1 MNKTAHVIEAL
12 TPVPGHVL
20 GTREELNLLT
30 YGPSEIL
37 LAKDGAEIAGAVRLA
52 SREDARRTHGLI
64 ADLSVHEDYA
74 RRGIEESLI
83 AAAEESLKARGVTKI
98 DAIVRD
104 GEGATV
110 PFYERGYWASR
121 KMVLLTWDLQS
132 LGELETTHEFTIEE
146 QSKPDPAFLT
156 DFVLS
161 SYQPYW
167 RWWKEYK
174 EDTRWHRVEYPA
186 TPDAPPNE
194 QLAQEMRARVEA
206 RVAAFGKAAPQTL
219 FAARFDGDIVG
230 LCDAKA
236 KADDIT
242 FDWGLLVR
250 RDYSGRRIGSALLW
264 HVLRWLKGK
273 GLDSARIVTTS
284 GLDDYDPTVY
294 LYASSHGG
302 VISAEYLNLV
312 KRRLY
317 GTSASGK
324 AEN

>member
-1 MNKTAHVIEAL
+1 MKSTEITIEAL
-12 TPVPGHVL
+12 TPVPEHVL
-20 GTREELNLLT
+20 GIRVEPNMLT

-37 LAKDGAEIAGAVRLA
+37 LAKDGAEIGGVVRLA
-52 SREDARRTHGLI
+52 LRQDARRRHGLI

-74 RRGIEESLI
+74 RQGLEEALI
-83 AAAEESLKARGVTKI
+83 AAAEARLKALGVTKI

-121 KMVLLTWDLQS
+121 KMVLLTWDLRS
-132 LGELETTHEFTIEE
+132 LSDLEISHEFTIE
-146 QSKPDPAFLT
+146 QHPAPEPEFLT
-156 DFVLS
+156 DFILT

-186 TPDAPPNE
+186 APEAPPSE
-194 QLAQEMRARVEA
+194 ELGKEMRARVA
-206 RVAAFGKAAPQTL
+206 TRVAAFGKEAPQTL
-219 FAARFDGDIVG
+219 FTARLDGEFVG

-236 KADDIT
+236 VDDDIT

-250 RDYSGRRIGSALLW
+250 RDFGGRRIGSALLW
-264 HVLRWLKGK
+264 HALHWLKTQ
-273 GLDSARIVTTS
+273 GLHTARIITTS

-294 LYASSHGG
+294 LYSIAHGG
-302 VISAEYLNLV
+302 AIRAEYLNLV
-312 KRRLY
+312 KRKLY
-317 GTSASGK
+317 NAAGSES
-324 AEN
+324 EE

>member
-1 MNKTAHVIEAL
+1 MKNAAYTIEAL
-12 TPVPGHVL
+12 KPLPEHVL
-20 GTREELNLLT
+20 GNREEFNLLT

-37 LAKDGAEIAGAVRLA
+37 LAKDGSEIAGAVRLA
-52 SREDARRTHGLI
+52 LRKDARRQHGLI

-74 RRGIEESLI
+74 RQGIEEDLI
-83 AAAEESLKARGVTKI
+83 AAAEERLKATGVTKI

-110 PFYERGYWASR
+110 PFYERGYWAAR
-121 KMVLLTWDLQS
+121 KMVLLTWDLRK
-132 LGELETTHEFTIEE
+132 LDELETSQEFTIVE
-146 QSKPDPAFLT
+146 QPSPDPEFVT
-156 DFVLS
+156 DFVLN

-186 TPDAPPNE
+186 EPEAPPSE
-194 QLAQEMRARVEA
+194 ELAQEMRSRIEA
-206 RVAAFGKAAPQTL
+206 RVASFGKGPPQTL
-219 FAARFDGDIVG
+219 FAARFDGDVVG

-236 KADDIT
+236 VIDDIT

-250 RDYSGRRIGSALLW
+250 RDYGGRRMGSALLG
-264 HVLRWLKGK
+264 HALQWLKAQ
-273 GLDSARIVTTS
+273 GLNTARIVTTS

-294 LYASSHGG
+294 LYASSYGG

-317 GTSASGK
+317 GTGDRNASGT
-324 AEN
+324 

>member
-1 MNKTAHVIEAL
+1 MKNAAYTIEAL
-12 TPVPGHVL
+12 TPVPDHVL
-20 GTREELNLLT
+20 GTREEFNMLT
-30 YGPSEIL
+30 YGPSEVL
-37 LAKDGAEIAGAVRLA
+37 LAKDGPEIAGAVRLA
-52 SREDARRTHGLI
+52 LRQDARRQHGLI

-74 RRGIEESLI
+74 RQGIEEDLI
-83 AAAEESLKARGVTKI
+83 AAAEERLKASGVTKI

-110 PFYERGYWASR
+110 PFYERGYWAAR
-121 KMVLLTWDLQS
+121 KMVLLTWDLRT
-132 LGELETTHEFTIEE
+132 LDRLESSQEFTIEE
-146 QSKPDPAFLT
+146 QSSPDPAFFTEFILN
-156 DFVLS
+156 

-186 TPDAPPNE
+186 EPEAPPSE
-194 QLAQEMRARVEA
+194 ELAQEMRARIEA
-206 RVAAFGKAAPQTL
+206 RVASFGAGAPQTL
-219 FAARFDGDIVG
+219 FVARSNGEVVG

-236 KADDIT
+236 VADDTT

-250 RDYSGRRIGSALLW
+250 RDYGGRRIGSALLG
-264 HVLRWLKGK
+264 HALHWLKAQGM
-273 GLDSARIVTTS
+273 STARIVTTS

-294 LYASSHGG
+294 LYAFSYGG

-317 GTSASGK
+317 GANAGDGDES
-324 AEN
+324 

>member
-1 MNKTAHVIEAL
+1 MSKTSYTIAPL
-12 TPVPGHVL
+12 TPVPPHVL
-20 GTREELNLLT
+20 GTREEFNMLT

-37 LAKDGAEIAGAVRLA
+37 LAADGDEIAGAVRLA
-52 SREDARRTHGLI
+52 LRQDERRQHGLI

-74 RRGIEESLI
+74 RQGIEEDLI
-83 AAAEESLKARGVTKI
+83 IAAEERLKAAGVTKI

-104 GEGATV
+104 GEGGTV

-121 KMVLLTWDLQS
+121 KMVLLTWNLENLDDLDS
-132 LGELETTHEFTIEE
+132 DHEFTIEE
-146 QSKPDPAFLT
+146 HTAPDPAFLA
-156 DFVLS
+156 DFVLE

-186 TPDAPPNE
+186 EPEAPPSAD
-194 QLAQEMRARVEA
+194 LAEEMRGRVEA
-206 RVAAFGKAAPQTL
+206 RVAAFGAAAPQTL
-219 FAARFDGDIVG
+219 FAASLDGEIVG

-236 KADDIT
+236 AEDDIT

-250 RDYSGRRIGSALLW
+250 RDFGGRRIGSALLG
-264 HVLRWLKGK
+264 HALHWLKSRGMTV
-273 GLDSARIVTTS
+273 ARIVTTS

-294 LYASSHGG
+294 LYAASHGG

-317 GTSASGK
+317 GSSEQGR
-324 AEN
+324 EQ

>member
-1 MNKTAHVIEAL
+1 MKSTSYTIEPL
-12 TPVPGHVL
+12 TPVPQHVL
-20 GTREELNLLT
+20 GTREEFNMLA

-37 LAKDGAEIAGAVRLA
+37 LAKDGNAIAGAVRLA
-52 SREDARRTHGLI
+52 LRQDARRRHGLI

-74 RRGIEESLI
+74 RRGVAEDLI
-83 AAAEESLKARGVTKI
+83 VAAEERLKASGVTKI

-110 PFYERGYWASR
+110 PFYERGYWAAR
-121 KMVLLTWDLQS
+121 KMVLLTWN
-132 LGELETTHEFTIEE
+132 LEALDALDTSHEFTIEE
-146 QSKPDPAFLT
+146 HASPDPAFLAS
-156 DFVLS
+156 FVLD

-186 TPDAPPNE
+186 EPEAPPSE
-194 QLAQEMRARVEA
+194 DLAQEMRARVES
-206 RVAAFGKAAPQTL
+206 RVAAFGKAGPQTL
-219 FAARFDGDIVG
+219 FIAKLDGEVVG

-236 KADDIT
+236 AADDIT

-250 RDYSGRRIGSALLW
+250 RDFGGRRIGSALLG
-264 HVLRWLKGK
+264 HALHWLNAQGVTV
-273 GLDSARIVTTS
+273 ARIVTTS

-294 LYASSHGG
+294 LYAFSYGG
-302 VISAEYLNLV
+302 AISAEYLNLV

-317 GTSASGK
+317 GTDADDADES
-324 AEN
+324 

>member
-1 MNKTAHVIEAL
+1 MKKTHHAIEPL
-12 TPVPGHVL
+12 TPVPEHVL
-20 GTREELNLLT
+20 GIREELNLLT

-37 LAKDGAEIAGAVRLA
+37 LAKDGNAIAGAVRFAL
-52 SREDARRTHGLI
+52 RQDARRQHGLI

-74 RRGIEESLI
+74 RQGIEEELI
-83 AAAEESLKARGVTKI
+83 VAAEERLKAAGVTKI

-104 GEGATV
+104 GEGGTV

-121 KMVLLTWDLQS
+121 KMVLLSWNLQTLDDLDTS
-132 LGELETTHEFTIEE
+132 HEFTIEE
-146 QSKPDPAFLT
+146 QSSPDPEFLAS
-156 DFVLS
+156 FVLD

-186 TPDAPPNE
+186 EPEAPPSE
-194 QLAQEMRARVEA
+194 DLAQEMRARVVA

-219 FAARFDGDIVG
+219 FAARLDGEIVG
-230 LCDAKA
+230 VCDAKA
-236 KADDIT
+236 AADNIT

-250 RDYSGRRIGSALLW
+250 RDYGGRRIGSALLG
-264 HVLRWLKGK
+264 HALHWLKAQ
-273 GLDSARIVTTS
+273 GLTAARIVTTS

-294 LYASSHGG
+294 LYAASHGG
-302 VISAEYLNLV
+302 VIGAEYLNLV

-317 GTSASGK
+317 GTHTRDAG
-324 AEN
+324 EG

>member
-1 MNKTAHVIEAL
+1 MKSTSYTIEPL
-12 TPVPGHVL
+12 TPVPQHVL
-20 GTREELNLLT
+20 GTREEFNMLT

-37 LAKDGAEIAGAVRLA
+37 LANDGADIAGAVRLA
-52 SREDARRTHGLI
+52 LRLDERRKHGLI
-64 ADLSVHEDYA
+64 ADLSVHADYA
-74 RRGIEESLI
+74 RQGIADDLI
-83 AAAEESLKARGVTKI
+83 VAAEERLKAAGVTKI

-121 KMVLLTWDLQS
+121 KMVLLTWDLEA
-132 LGELETTHEFTIEE
+132 LEELDTNHEFTIEE
-146 QSKPDPAFLT
+146 HASPDPEFLAS
-156 DFVLS
+156 FVLD

-186 TPDAPPNE
+186 EPAAPPSKD
-194 QLAQEMRARVEA
+194 LAQEMRSRVES
-206 RVAAFGKAAPQTL
+206 RVAAFGKAGPQTL
-219 FAARFDGDIVG
+219 FIAKLDGEVVG

-236 KADDIT
+236 ADGDIT

-250 RDYSGRRIGSALLW
+250 RDFGGRRIGSALLG
-264 HVLRWLKGK
+264 HALHWLKAQGVTV
-273 GLDSARIVTTS
+273 ARIVTTS

-294 LYASSHGG
+294 LYAFSYGG
-302 VISAEYLNLV
+302 AISAEYLNLV

-317 GTSASGK
+317 AADADDAGES
-324 AEN
+324 